1 MALWIYYDAGVK
13 SPFALFMM
21 LTHGYAR
28 KLLLPH
34 VRAGHKFQILFVQAQ
49 SDLYLLTLAS
59 YYETTEY
66 LEKFLRN
73 LLQGEKN
80 ALHNREMHVSGKF
93 VVEDDPI
100 KRPDKSRGI

>member
-1 MALWIYYDAGVK
+1 MVLWI
-13 SPFALFMM
+13 
-21 LTHGYAR
+21 
-28 KLLLPH
+28 
-34 VRAGHKFQILFVQAQ
+34 
-49 SDLYLLTLAS
+49 